1 MFIILNLKELFFIF
15 FVAIKEMGDVEQIA
29 SSTINIID
37 TGKESNSQDNVP
49 HHVLA
54 IKKWLNKSM
63 KVKITDGR
71 VLVGVFLCTDKH
83 SNIIL
88 GSCLE
93 YIDSSGIILSNNLY
107 ENNNDF

>member
-1 MFIILNLKELFFIF
+1 
-15 FVAIKEMGDVEQIA
+15 MGDVEQVT
-29 SSTINIID
+29 SSNINKND
-37 TGKESNSQDNVP
+37 TVMESKTPQ
-49 HHVLA
+49 HVQA
-54 IKKWLNKSM
+54 IQKWLNKSM

-93 YIDSSGIILSNNLY
+93 YIDSSGKKFRL
-107 ENNNDF
+107 FR